1 MFATIMLTAVTPQR
15 QGILGVVV
23 PALTRLLNDRD
34 ENVQFAARV
43 ALHRMDPKKEITE
56 SDLDDILED
65 VLGNTGYDPFDDEL
79 TLSDFDMEDE
89 SWETAWGTAWEIET
103 ALQPSA
109 SP

>member
-1 MFATIMLTAVTPQR
+1 
-15 QGILGVVV
+15 
-23 PALTRLLNDRD
+23 
-34 ENVQFAARV
+34 
-43 ALHRMDPKKEITE
+43 MDIASRYGTE